1 MNQNETIIHVA
12 NVSKAFKKPDKQ
24 DLHVLE
30 NVNFRLNEGEIV
42 ALLGKSGSGKSTL
55 MRIIAGLTAP
65 TLGSV
70 SYRGNEVKA
79 PVADISMVFQSFALM
94 PWLTVQQNVELGL
107 EARKMPKKER
117 KRLASEAIDMIG
129 LDGFENA
136 FPKELSGGMR
146 QRVGFARALV
156 LKPDLLLMD
165 EPFSALDVLTA
176 ENLRDD
182 LLELWEK
189 NEDMKGILFVTH
201 NIEEAVLLA
210 DRIIIFGSNPG
221 FIRGELSID
230 LPQPRSGQD
239 MAVTNYIDEVY
250 RLMTTAETSE
260 LRERMNRRK
269 ALTIGYRLPDA
280 DVAELSGLLAE
291 MEELQERGAIDLPEL
306 ADEVRLDIDDLF
318 PIIEVLSVLK
328 LAQVSDGDIT
338 MTNLGRE
345 FINLDI
351 IERKTLF
358 AKLLMMNIPLARHVV
373 KILKERP
380 HKRAHETRFLT
391 ELEDHFSDDEAQR
404 IFETFI
410 EWGRYAEL
418 IEYDSTSGNVILDE
432 THL

>member
-1 MNQNETIIHVA
+1 MNQNKTIIHVE
-12 NVSKAFKKPDKQ
+12 NLSKAFKKPDKQ

-30 NVNFRLNEGEIV
+30 NVNFRLKEGEIV

-65 TLGSV
+65 TQGSV

-107 EARKMPKKER
+107 EARKISKKER
-117 KRLASEAIDMIG
+117 RHLASEAIDMIG

-189 NEDMKGILFVTH
+189 NENMKGILFVTH

-239 MAVTNYIDEVY
+239 MTVTNYIDEVY

-291 MEELQERGAIDLPEL
+291 MEELQERGAIDLPAL

-404 IFETFI
+404 IFDTFI